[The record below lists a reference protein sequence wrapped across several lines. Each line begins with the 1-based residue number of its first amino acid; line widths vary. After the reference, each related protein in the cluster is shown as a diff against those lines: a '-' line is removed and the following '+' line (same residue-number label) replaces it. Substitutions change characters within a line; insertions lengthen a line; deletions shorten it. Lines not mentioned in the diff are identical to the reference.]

1 MSNTV
6 KKIKIVIIA
15 SICAIVASCSSG
27 GSGSTEG
34 LNITGRWLGQLNES
48 ANLVYDVIF
57 DFSQVDTVGV
67 PGNPQQSQVIFS
79 FSVTGLSA
87 ANGGGQDICSGATLS
102 GGTLTISAAANPAT
116 LFGDGFNAVVISNRI
131 QGQAV
136 IDDFDD
142 VEFID
147 ANGDTQT
154 VECSFGGPI
163 NLRRG

>member
-57 DFSQVDTVGV
+57 DFAQVDTVGV

-79 FSVTGLSA
+79 FSVT
-87 ANGGGQDICSGATLS
+87 
-102 GGTLTISAAANPAT
+102 
-116 LFGDGFNAVVISNRI
+116 
-131 QGQAV
+131 
-136 IDDFDD
+136 
-142 VEFID
+142 
-147 ANGDTQT
+147 
-154 VECSFGGPI
+154 
-163 NLRRG
+163 